1 MNPLLPN
8 FVRAPF
14 GSVDLTIPSAARN
27 NSLLNT
33 SGPIPLN
40 PPPPELNFKN
50 NNLNRTSTSPGVIQ
64 MIGCAKEKLLI
75 GTNGDMHH
83 IGGSGIFVKDA
94 DRINKESVSFNF
106 LFFNLL
112 ETNFLFFLGLA

>member
-14 GSVDLTIPSAARN
+14 GSVDLTIPTAARN
-27 NSLLNT
+27 NSILNT
-33 SGPIPLN
+33 GSA
-40 PPPPELNFKN
+40 PPPPLELNSKN
-50 NNLNRTSTSPGVIQ
+50 NNLNRSSTSPGVIQ

-75 GTNGDMHH
+75 GTNGDLHH

-94 DRINKESVSFNF
+94 DRINKESVSFIPIF
-106 LFFNLL
+106 IEKYFNK
-112 ETNFLFFLGLA
+112 FFL

>member
-33 SGPIPLN
+33 SSSPLEIN
-40 PPPPELNFKN
+40 SKN

-75 GTNGDMHH
+75 GTNGDLHH

-94 DRINKESVSFNF
+94 DRINKESVCF
-106 LFFNLL
+106 
-112 ETNFLFFLGLA
+112 FFLN